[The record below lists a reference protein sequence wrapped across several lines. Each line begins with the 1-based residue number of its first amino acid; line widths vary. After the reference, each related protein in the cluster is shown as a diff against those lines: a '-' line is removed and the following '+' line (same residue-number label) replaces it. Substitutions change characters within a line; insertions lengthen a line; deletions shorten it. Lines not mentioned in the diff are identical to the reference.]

1 MWDIKSPKINGCAVR
16 VHMLYLSSRHRG
28 EWAQKQLCGHSN
40 NKVIFK
46 LITENITRPKW

>member
-1 MWDIKSPKINGCAVR
+1 MWDIKSAKINGCAVH
-16 VHMLYLSSRHRG
+16 VCMLYLSSRHHD

-46 LITENITRPKW
+46 LITKNIKRPNW